1 MTLDIQRE
9 DWWDFADEL
18 GIRKQE
24 NFSRYFW
31 ESCMRGRNNFLFI

>member
-1 MTLDIQRE
+1 MILDIQRE

-24 NFSRYFW
+24 NFSRYFLG
-31 ESCMRGRNNFLFI
+31 ELYERKK